1 MALKTTI
8 SINDESSFLYRFFT
22 SPKFRI
28 SRHVFLFLTLF
39 VISFNLVY
47 IPYQDLIAEQKNRMY
62 PMVLYSLLTYILVA
76 YFNLYY
82 LLPKYLLTKRYGTY
96 IILLLLSAACV
107 LMAQLFQEYFV
118 YSHWLPVGRPHAFL
132 SLPVVAGSISGFLL
146 TTLCLAGSS
155 MTVLLRLWMINNQ
168 RVAQLERT
176 RMMRK
181 VEQLKEQFS
190 PVLLFKALNRA
201 GRLALGEP
209 EKASLMLTKLDEL
222 LRYQVYDC
230 KQEEVSLGSVVNYL
244 ANYLMLEQFESK
256 RFNYVL
262 SMDGEVNRTVV
273 PPLLF
278 LPFVQYMVQR
288 IYAQED
294 VPVASVH
301 VRLKVDKEKILFH
314 CSCPGV
320 DLSGGDGL
328 EQIKQRLALQYEER
342 YRLKLAGKDIRL
354 ELKKGGEI

>member
-1 MALKTTI
+1 MTLKKTI
-8 SINDESSFLYRFFT
+8 SINDESSFLYRFFV

-28 SRHVFLFLTLF
+28 SRHIILFLTLF

-47 IPYQDLIAEQKNRMY
+47 IPYQDLIAEQKNWMY
-62 PMVLYSLLTYILVA
+62 PMVLYSLLTYIFVA

-82 LLPKYLLTKRYGTY
+82 LLPKYLLTKRYAAY
-96 IILLLLSAACV
+96 IILLVLSAACV
-107 LMAQLFQEYFV
+107 LIAQLFQEYFV
-118 YSHWLPVGRPHAFL
+118 YSHWPPLNNSHAFL
-132 SLPVVAGSISGFLL
+132 SLPVVADSISGFLL
-146 TTLCLAGSS
+146 TTLCLAGGS
-155 MTVLLRLWMINNQ
+155 MTVLLRLWMINNR

-190 PVLLFKALNRA
+190 PVLLFKTLNRA

-209 EKASLMLTKLDEL
+209 EKASLMLAKLDEL
-222 LRYQVYDC
+222 LHYQVYDC

-244 ANYLMLEQFESK
+244 TNYLMLEQFESK

-273 PPLLF
+273 PPLIF
-278 LPFVQYMVQR
+278 LPFVQYMVHR

-294 VPVASVH
+294 VPVASVR
-301 VRLKVDKEKILFH
+301 VRLDVGKEKILFR
-314 CSCPGV
+314 CSCPGI

-328 EQIKQRLALQYEER
+328 ERIEQRLSLQYEER
-342 YRLKLAGKDIRL
+342 YRLKLTGKDIRL